1 MKNKAITL
9 LLCMLM
15 VASTAPVSN
24 AEGQDE
30 SSIWGV
36 TYDWSHFEGDAFNM
50 TGVDVNELNRDLKEA
65 ASYAGFDL
73 DYDQV
78 LSGSTQMF
86 IESWDESGPFTVT
99 TGNGESYQV
108 AKRITEL
115 TIRHGSMADTGM
127 ATNWSDGDEK
137 IEAWFSAYQDY
148 LLVLN
153 ANYVEYVDENMSVY
167 GGELLLDAEFSVSM
181 GFDAQLGVTA
191 ANEVLSPDM
200 SASVQVSF
208 EIVDLEATWLD
219 HGPTQWNGNAPMD
232 YHFVMGENSPA
243 AGATSYGAHT
253 YCSSYEFQ
261 TYQMCRN
268 GDEQFE
274 FEEGEPKYVQHH
286 DQGSP
291 EVQGSFSSLTGYSLD
306 MSAAGLPTD
315 EFDLDIDV
323 FNVALSDSIPDQGII
338 YGEMGVSSYALWG
351 HNCPTV
357 SNTEVVTVDGIEYQA
372 ECGLVLPVPWAMTD
386 VMEVSLEKALSSGVE
401 ELGEAGFEQ
410 VEEWLVASGLEGGD
424 DDDWDNPPDF
434 VCDDGETI
442 PRHWFNDGESDCSD
456 GSDEVTWSDDGSSH
470 DGFECDSDE
479 SRYYGLIIPSS
490 GVNDGYVD
498 CYYDGS
504 DEMGPQVWS
513 CAVDVRVDSL
523 DDTGFDSFVAK
534 TLDHPGFPEW
544 CGTPVGVLQIS
555 ETQPNLPPADD
566 VYGALID
573 DPDWRSIWARNS
585 THIHEFWTED
595 YGGSPQDCEDYGGTW
610 IEEYESCTFPVPPDM
625 AIDGE
630 LIQSADG
637 QWTRYLWSGD
647 YLFLAVPVSVMS
659 IAGLEAGYP
668 GTSQI
673 WTGMGPRVTD
683 FICDDWDSNHRVQE
697 WQVGDGIEDCYDG
710 SDEEDGNDE
719 DQDSDN
725 AGTTNPGG
733 SADLERMAEALAESN
748 LEKTVEAFSERLEG
762 LLQDNVPEDPKYDL
776 EDLCAT
782 MLWDVSDVRVLGVA
796 LVLEGGLLFGPQIK
810 DSMPHPTTTINVKLL
825 SGQAARDAKSGIMP
839 QVSMDEMAPASKH
852 DLVELYE
859 ILGPDYLPNLDTTD
873 SDGDGTIDFFDT
885 DDDNDGVPDWEDSD
899 PTSVEAEAESSS
911 LPAHGLV
918 ASLSVIAA
926 AAMLIPRRDD

>member
-137 IEAWFSAYQDY
+137 IEAWFSAYQHY

-153 ANYVEYVDENMSVY
+153 ANYVEYVDENMHVY

-315 EFDLDIDV
+315 EFDLDI
-323 FNVALSDSIPDQGII
+323 
-338 YGEMGVSSYALWG
+338 
-351 HNCPTV
+351 
-357 SNTEVVTVDGIEYQA
+357 
-372 ECGLVLPVPWAMTD
+372 
-386 VMEVSLEKALSSGVE
+386 
-401 ELGEAGFEQ
+401 
-410 VEEWLVASGLEGGD
+410 
-424 DDDWDNPPDF
+424 
-434 VCDDGETI
+434 
-442 PRHWFNDGESDCSD
+442 
-456 GSDEVTWSDDGSSH
+456 
-470 DGFECDSDE
+470 
-479 SRYYGLIIPSS
+479 
-490 GVNDGYVD
+490 
-498 CYYDGS
+498 
-504 DEMGPQVWS
+504 
-513 CAVDVRVDSL
+513 
-523 DDTGFDSFVAK
+523 
-534 TLDHPGFPEW
+534 
-544 CGTPVGVLQIS
+544 
-555 ETQPNLPPADD
+555 
-566 VYGALID
+566 
-573 DPDWRSIWARNS
+573 
-585 THIHEFWTED
+585 
-595 YGGSPQDCEDYGGTW
+595 
-610 IEEYESCTFPVPPDM
+610 
-625 AIDGE
+625 
-630 LIQSADG
+630 
-637 QWTRYLWSGD
+637 
-647 YLFLAVPVSVMS
+647 
-659 IAGLEAGYP
+659 
-668 GTSQI
+668 
-673 WTGMGPRVTD
+673 
-683 FICDDWDSNHRVQE
+683 
-697 WQVGDGIEDCYDG
+697 
-710 SDEEDGNDE
+710 
-719 DQDSDN
+719 
-725 AGTTNPGG
+725 
-733 SADLERMAEALAESN
+733 
-748 LEKTVEAFSERLEG
+748 
-762 LLQDNVPEDPKYDL
+762 
-776 EDLCAT
+776 
-782 MLWDVSDVRVLGVA
+782 
-796 LVLEGGLLFGPQIK
+796 
-810 DSMPHPTTTINVKLL
+810 
-825 SGQAARDAKSGIMP
+825 
-839 QVSMDEMAPASKH
+839 
-852 DLVELYE
+852 
-859 ILGPDYLPNLDTTD
+859 
-873 SDGDGTIDFFDT
+873 
-885 DDDNDGVPDWEDSD
+885 
-899 PTSVEAEAESSS
+899 
-911 LPAHGLV
+911 
-918 ASLSVIAA
+918 
-926 AAMLIPRRDD
+926 